1 MATAEL
7 HPREHAATGD
17 TGTVAHTGGSLA
29 EWVFVASGMAGA
41 VWGALTGVGVSRLA
55 FPADE
60 PLILGTLGT
69 VFGSLLCAVGCG
81 LCLRHGRA

>member
-7 HPREHAATGD
+7 PAHEHPTTGMD
-17 TGTVAHTGGSLA
+17 RIGSRAGGTVA
-29 EWVFVASGMAGA
+29 EWAFVASAMVGA

-60 PLILGTLGT
+60 PVVLGTLGT
-69 VFGSLLCAVGCG
+69 VFGSLLCGVACG
-81 LCLRHGRA
+81 LCPRRGRA